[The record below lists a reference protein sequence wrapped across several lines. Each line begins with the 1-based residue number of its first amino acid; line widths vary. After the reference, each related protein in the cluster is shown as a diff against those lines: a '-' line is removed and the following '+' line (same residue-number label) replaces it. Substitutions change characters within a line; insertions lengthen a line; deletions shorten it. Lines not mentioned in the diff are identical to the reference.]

1 MRLLAATV
9 IAVFLVSALAAQSL
23 RDRAKREDGSA
34 TTMMGFEYDVAG
46 VPELLAQSDLV
57 LDGRII
63 EVKPRLSPDESYVM
77 TDYVIAPL
85 RVVKNTKPM
94 STARP
99 GESTRI
105 VVSRPGGRLIDD
117 GYRLSTKVLGDSES
131 EALKLGE
138 EAIVFLQYR
147 AASRTYAFTSGPF
160 GAFRVANGLVQA
172 VTTEVAQRRGDKP
185 SLVNAF
191 LDELQR
197 LRAPRWGR
205 LP

>member
-1 MRLLAATV
+1 MKLATSIV
-9 IAVFLVSALAAQSL
+9 IAFFLVSALAAQSL
-23 RDRAKREDGSA
+23 LDRAKREGGSA
-34 TTMMGFEYDVAG
+34 TTTMGFEFDVAG
-46 VPELLAQSDLV
+46 VPELLSQSELV
-57 LDGRII
+57 LYGRII

-105 VVSRPGGRLIDD
+105 VVNRPGGILIDD
-117 GYRLSTKVLGDSES
+117 GYRLSTKVIGDSES
-131 EALKLGE
+131 EALKVGE

-147 AASRTYAFTSGPF
+147 AAAQTYAFTSGPF
-160 GAFRVANGLVQA
+160 GAFRVANGRVQA
-172 VTTEVAQRRGDKP
+172 VTKEVAQRRGDKQP
-185 SLVNAF
+185 PAVNAF

-197 LRAPRWGR
+197 LQAP
-205 LP
+205 